1 MSHTKKLVISVA
13 QNAYLQYVYLQYDYT
28 QNAYP
33 QNANPQYVY
42 PQNAYP
48 QNANPQ
54 YAYPQNAN
62 PQYAYPQSHVPQR
75 SIPQNS
81 VLQFL
86 PAIYALQ
93 NPVPQKSS
101 PQCVVLQFLPR
112 KLLIRKYI
120 PRNTLSGESC
130 PVKSCPAKYC
140 PAKLKIWSKLVGTPC
155 NSVVVD
161 SSSNL
166 QFLYFLERKNPQ
178 SRKKCTIL
186 KPLKRWL
193 NLLFEKKIF
202 NFLKKVGLEKIEKFE
217 IGKNLDKIFNLQILH
232 KTVVKNTWAPE
243 QILQKE
249 KFNL

>member
-1 MSHTKKLVISVA
+1 MLTCNMFNCNVFTRKMLTRKMLTRNMLTRKVMFRKDLYRRTLSC
-13 QNAYLQYVYLQYDYT
+13 N
-28 QNAYP
+28 
-33 QNANPQYVY
+33 
-42 PQNAYP
+42 
-48 QNANPQ
+48 
-54 YAYPQNAN
+54 
-62 PQYAYPQSHVPQR
+62 
-75 SIPQNS
+75 
-81 VLQFL
+81 FC
-86 PAIYALQ
+86 PAIFALQ

-178 SRKKCTIL
+178 S
-186 KPLKRWL
+186 
-193 NLLFEKKIF
+193 
-202 NFLKKVGLEKIEKFE
+202 
-217 IGKNLDKIFNLQILH
+217 
-232 KTVVKNTWAPE
+232 
-243 QILQKE
+243 KE
-249 KFNL
+249 KMHNFEALETLIEFVIWKKKSLISSKKLGWRKSKNSKSVKILVKYSIYRFCIKQLWRILELLNKFYWRKN